1 VDVNRIVQISSTLSA
16 QRNAIDLNVAMVKL
30 GNDQMKAQGEAV
42 MQLIEAIPQ
51 AVANV
56 GNTINIAV

>member
-1 VDVNRIVQISSTLSA
+1 MDVNRIVQISSTLSA

>member
-1 VDVNRIVQISSTLSA
+1 MDVNKIAQISSTLSA

-42 MQLIEAIPQ
+42 LQLIEAVPQ
-51 AVANV
+51 AVAMV
-56 GNTINIAV
+56 GNTINVAV

>member
-1 VDVNRIVQISSTLSA
+1 MDVNKIAQISSIISA

-42 MQLIEAIPQ
+42 LQLIEAVPQ
-51 AVANV
+51 AVAIV
-56 GNTINIAV
+56 GNTINVAV